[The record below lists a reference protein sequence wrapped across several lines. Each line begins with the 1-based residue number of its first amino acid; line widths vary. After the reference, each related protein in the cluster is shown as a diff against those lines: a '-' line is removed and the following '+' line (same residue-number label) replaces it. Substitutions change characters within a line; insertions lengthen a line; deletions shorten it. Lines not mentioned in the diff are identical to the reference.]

1 MNISG
6 PFIRR
11 PIGTSLLAIGLFV
24 GGMLAYF
31 LLGVAPLPN
40 LEFPAIF
47 VSASQPGADARTM
60 ASTVAA
66 PLERH
71 LGQIA
76 GIDNMSSN
84 STEGSS
90 SVILMFDVG
99 VDVDDAARDVQAA
112 INAAAPDLPSGLKTA
127 PTYRKANPNNAPVL
141 LLALTSKIRPLSEL
155 YNMADSLLSPRI
167 AQQPGVAS
175 VDLAGG
181 ATPAVRVD
189 VNLRALSA
197 MGLSA
202 DQLRNALVAANVTSP
217 QGFLSDGKTTMAVS
231 ANDSLHT
238 AAEFAELVIAV
249 RNGTPVRLK
258 DVATVYDGQED
269 AYQGAWFNGQRA
281 ILIVVS
287 KRADA
292 NVIGTVDAIRAQI
305 PEMQTWLPDDV
316 RITPFSDRTPTI
328 RASVDEVQ
336 VSLLIS
342 LGMVIVTMLL
352 FLRRGAPTLIAG
364 LAVPLSLAG
373 AFATMYFLGFT
384 LNNLSLMALVIA
396 IGFVVDDAIVVIEN
410 IVRHIDQGQPRL
422 QATLAGAKE
431 IGFTVVSITASLL
444 AVFTPL
450 IFMGGFLGMMFREFA
465 ITLAAAVAISAL
477 VSLTV
482 TPALCGRFLD
492 MRGDAHAPNRLNRAL
507 DAFHAGMRETYRHAL
522 DFALRHPR
530 AMALTPLLLVG
541 LTVVLSIYVQKG
553 FFPQQDT
560 GQLMGRTTANPDV
573 SFAAMADRHQRVADL
588 IQADPAVESVGS
600 RIGGGRWG
608 GNNSGTLYINLK
620 PLGEGRSESTFAVM
634 SRLGQQAGKIP
645 GIQLRL
651 RPVQDIGGGGGGG
664 GGGGAQYTYTL
675 KGDDLDALQEW
686 APRLVAELAKQPQ
699 LRDVALDVS
708 DSGLREN
715 LVIDRDTAARLK
727 VSTGAIDSAL
737 YDAFGQRQVST
748 IYSDINQYKVV
759 VNALPGQA
767 ASPEALKRLYVRSAS
782 GAMVPLGAVAHIAPG
797 RAPTEVEHDG
807 QFPVASL
814 SFNLAPDVSMGEA
827 AAVIGRTMQGLR
839 LPGSIRGEFGGDF
852 RRFQQQQGGQGML
865 ILGAIIAIYI
875 VLGILYES
883 LIHPITILSTLP
895 SAGVG
900 ALLAMLLTGTELSIV
915 SVIAI
920 VLLIGIV
927 KKNAIMMIDFALAAE
942 RERGL
947 APFEA
952 IREACLVRFRPIM
965 MTSMV
970 AIVGALPL
978 AIGFGAGAEMRRPLG
993 IAMIGGLLVS
1003 QSLTLLSTPAIYLV
1017 FARMSERRRQRKAE
1031 RRARLAL
1038 GEQQERATPA
1048 T

>member
-11 PIGTSLLAIGLFV
+11 PIGTSLLALGLFV
-24 GGMLAYF
+24 GGMIAYF

-76 GIDNMSSN
+76 GIDELSSR
-84 STEGSS
+84 SSEGSS
-90 SVILMFDVG
+90 IVILMFNPG
-99 VDVDDAARDVQAA
+99 TEVDDAARDVQAA
-112 INAAAPDLPSGLKTA
+112 INAAAPDLPSGLRTA

-141 LLALTSKIRPLSEL
+141 LLALTSNIRPLSEL

-189 VNLRALSA
+189 INLRALSA

-231 ANDSLHT
+231 ANDALHS
-238 AAEFAELVIAV
+238 AEEFAEVIIAT
-249 RNGTPVRLK
+249 RNGVPIRLR
-258 DVATVYDGQED
+258 DVANVYAGQED
-269 AYQGAWFNGQRA
+269 AFQGAWFNGQRA

-292 NVIGTVDAIRAQI
+292 NVIGTVDSIHALV
-305 PEMQTWLPDDV
+305 PDMQAALPPDV

-328 RASVDEVQ
+328 RASVNEVQ
-336 VSLLIS
+336 IS
-342 LGMVIVTMLL
+342 LMVSIAMVILTMLF

-373 AFATMYFLGFT
+373 AFATMYFLDFT

-410 IVRHIDQGQPRL
+410 IVRHIDAGKPRL
-422 QATLAGAKE
+422 QAALDGARE
-431 IGFTVVSITASLL
+431 IGFTIVSITASLL
-444 AVFTPL
+444 AVFSPL
-450 IFMGGFLGMMFREFA
+450 AFMEGFLGAIFREFA
-465 ITLAAAVAISAL
+465 ITLAAAVAISML

-482 TPALCGRFLD
+482 TPALCGLFL
-492 MRGDAHAPNRLNRAL
+492 RGHGEAAARSRLGARI
-507 DAFHAGMRETYRHAL
+507 DAFHAGMRNGYRRAL
-522 DFALRHPR
+522 DFSLRHPR
-530 AMALTPLLLVG
+530 LLALTPLLLVG
-541 LTVVLSIYVQKG
+541 LTVLLVGQVQKG

-560 GQLMGRTTANPDV
+560 GQMFGSTRSSPDI
-573 SFAAMADRHQRVADL
+573 SYEAMSVRHQQIARLVQD
-588 IQADPAVESVGS
+588 DPAVESVGS
-600 RIGGGRWG
+600 RLGGGGWRG
-608 GNNSGTLYINLK
+608 GNSGTLYINLK
-620 PLGEGRSESTFAVM
+620 PLGEGREDSTFQVM
-634 SRLGQQAGKIP
+634 NRLARKAAQVP
-645 GIQLRL
+645 GVQLRL
-651 RPVQDIGGGGGGG
+651 RPVQDLGGGGGG
-664 GGGGAQYTYTL
+664 GGGGAQYTYSL
-675 KGDDLDALQEW
+675 KGDNLDTLEAW
-686 APRLVAELAKQPQ
+686 APRLVAELRKQPE
-699 LRDVALDVS
+699 LTDVDVDS
-708 DSGLREN
+708 SESGLREN
-715 LVIDRDTAARLK
+715 LVIDRDAAARLGI
-727 VSTGAIDSAL
+727 STGAIDSAL

-759 VNALPGQA
+759 VNAMAHQA
-767 ASPEALKRLYVRSAS
+767 ASPEALRRLYVRSS
-782 GAMVPLGAVAHIAPG
+782 QGTMVPLDAVARIEPG
-797 RAPTEVEHDG
+797 RAPVTVEHEN
-807 QFPVASL
+807 QFAVTNI
-814 SFNLAPDVSMGEA
+814 SFNLAPGVSMGTA
-827 AAVIGRTMQGLR
+827 TAVIDRTLAGMRPPAGV
-839 LPGSIRGEFGGDF
+839 RGEFGGDF
-852 RRFQQQQGGQGML
+852 RRFRQAQGGQGVL
-865 ILGAIIAIYI
+865 ILGAIVAVYL
-875 VLGILYES
+875 VLGMLYES
-883 LIHPITILSTLP
+883 LIHPVTILSTLP

-915 SVIAI
+915 SMIAI

-927 KKNAIMMIDFALAAE
+927 KKNAIMMIDFALAAQ

-947 APFEA
+947 GAFEA

-970 AIVGALPL
+970 AIVSALPL

-993 IAMIGGLLVS
+993 IAMIGGLIVS
-1003 QSLTLLSTPAIYLV
+1003 QSLTLLSTPAIYLI
-1017 FARMSERRRQRKAE
+1017 FSRWSERWRQRRAG
-1031 RRARLAL
+1031 RRAARVA
-1038 GEQQERATPA
+1038 RAGGA
-1048 T
+1048 H

>member
-1 MNISG
+1 MNLSG

-11 PIGTSLLAIGLFV
+11 PIGTSLLALGLFV
-24 GGMLAYF
+24 GGMISYF

-47 VSASQPGADARTM
+47 VSASEPGADARTM
-60 ASTVAA
+60 ASTVAS

-76 GIDNMSSN
+76 GVDQMTSRSA
-84 STEGSS
+84 EGSS
-90 SVILMFDVG
+90 SVVLMFNVG
-99 VDVDDAARDVQAA
+99 IDVDSAARDVQAA

-127 PTYRKANPNNAPVL
+127 PVYRKANPNNAPVL
-141 LLALTSKIRPLSEL
+141 LIALTSKIRPLSDL

-167 AQQPGVAS
+167 AQQAGVAS
-175 VDLAGG
+175 VDIAGG

-231 ANDSLHT
+231 ANDALHS
-238 AAEFAELVIAV
+238 AEDFANLVISV

-258 DVATVYDGQED
+258 DVAHVYAGQED

-281 ILIVVS
+281 ILMVIT
-287 KRADA
+287 KRADS
-292 NVIGTVDAIRAQI
+292 NVIGTVDSIKAQI
-305 PEMQTWLPDDV
+305 PEMQSWVPADV
-316 RITPFSDRTPTI
+316 QITAFSDRTPTI

-336 VSLLIS
+336 ISLLIS
-342 LGMVIVTMLL
+342 IAMVIVTMLL

-364 LAVPLSLAG
+364 IAVPLSLAG
-373 AFATMYFLGFT
+373 AFATMYVLGFT
-384 LNNLSLMALVIA
+384 LNNLSLMALVVA

-410 IVRHIDQGQPRL
+410 VVRHLDQGQSRL
-422 QATLAGAKE
+422 EATLAGAKE
-431 IGFTVVSITASLL
+431 IGFTVVSITLSLL

-450 IFMGGFLGMMFREFA
+450 IFMGGFMGMIFREFA
-465 ITLAAAVAISAL
+465 ITLAAAVAISAV

-482 TPALCGRFLD
+482 TPALCGRFLN
-492 MRGDAHAPNRLNRAL
+492 AHADEVHPSGFGARL
-507 DAFHAGMRETYRHAL
+507 DAFHAGMRDVYRRAL

-530 AMALTPLLLVG
+530 LMALQPLILVG
-541 LTVVLSIYVQKG
+541 VTIVLSLYVQTG

-560 GQLMGRTTANPDV
+560 GQLQGSTRGSPDV
-573 SFAAMADRHQRVADL
+573 SYEAMSARHEQITEL
-588 IQADPAVESVGS
+588 IRKDPAVESVGS
-600 RIGGGRWG
+600 TIGGGRFSG
-608 GNNSGTLYINLK
+608 HGNSGTLYINLK
-620 PLGEGRSESTFAVM
+620 PLGQGRAESTFAVM
-634 SRLGQQAGKIP
+634 NRLGVAADRVP
-645 GIQLRL
+645 GIRLRL
-651 RPVQDIGGGGGGG
+651 RPVQDLGGG
-664 GGGGAQYTYTL
+664 GGGGAQYDYTL
-675 KGDDLDALQEW
+675 KGDNIDELSEW
-686 APRLVAELAKQPQ
+686 APKLVAELRKQPQ
-699 LRDVALDVS
+699 LKDVDVDI
-708 DSGLREN
+708 DSAGLREN
-715 LVIDRDTAARLK
+715 LVINRDEAARLK
-727 VSTGAIDSAL
+727 VSAGAIDSAL

-767 ASPEALKRLYVRSAS
+767 VSAESLKRLYVRSS
-782 GAMVPLGAVAHIAPG
+782 GGAMVPITAVAHLERG
-797 RAPTEVEHDG
+797 LAPTEVEHDG
-807 QFPVASL
+807 QFPVTSI
-814 SFNLAPDVSMGEA
+814 SFNLAPNVSMGEA
-827 AAVIGRTMQGLR
+827 TAVIARTMSGMR
-839 LPGSIRGEFGGDF
+839 MPGDISGAFSGDF
-852 RRFQQQQGGQGML
+852 RRFQQSQGSQGAL
-865 ILGAIIAIYI
+865 ILAAILAIYI

-900 ALLAMLLTGTELSIV
+900 ALLAMLITGTELSIV
-915 SVIAI
+915 SMIAI

-947 APFEA
+947 SPFDA

-970 AIVGALPL
+970 AIFGALPL

-1017 FARMSERRRQRKAE
+1017 FSRISARRRQRKAD
-1031 RRARLAL
+1031 RHARLLLA
-1038 GEQQERATPA
+1038 RP
-1048 T
+1048 